1 MHRDRALRYMGCSD
15 ALYALQCVS
24 SFPHIPCRC
33 DPSSLAL
40 SVCIATLYASP
51 VVFLFC
57 CVNVFRKGMP
67 FLYGIYASHGHPVPK
82 CNRRFLLI
90 VGLNNFMNV
99 GLQNILC
106 LRYKLNLKSM
116 KNLIKSFSVFAM
128 AAMLLTSCATD
139 PCGNDKDD
147 FLKKFNTL
155 VDKIEA
161 IDYDTENSKWE
172 DYNDEFKNLVE
183 ECYKIHEDD
192 LSRREERKFGK
203 QVAVYYVKTFTGNVD
218 IEKHAA
224 EFGKMLDENMGD
236 ISNQISKAV
245 EGIDI
250 DINLDDQE
258 IEALF
263 EELGSDI
270 DKMGKK
276 WGKKLEKILEKQ

>member
-1 MHRDRALRYMGCSD
+1 M
-15 ALYALQCVS
+15 
-24 SFPHIPCRC
+24 
-33 DPSSLAL
+33 
-40 SVCIATLYASP
+40 
-51 VVFLFC
+51 
-57 CVNVFRKGMP
+57 
-67 FLYGIYASHGHPVPK
+67 
-82 CNRRFLLI
+82 LI
-90 VGLNNFMNV
+90 VGLNYSASL

-172 DYNDEFKNLVE
+172 GYNDEFKNLVE

-276 WGKKLEKILEKQ
+276 WGKKLEKILEKE